1 MDQVIVNYDVY
12 EDSNRYDGTAS
23 VTLPDISFLTQ
34 SLSGAGIAGN
44 IEAVV
49 AGHMDA
55 MTLTMTFRTIQKEAI
70 SLTEPKR
77 HQIELR
83 AAQQIENTVS
93 GELESQNI
101 KHTMVVIP
109 KKLSGGQLAPHS
121 AANASGEYAVRYWAM
136 YIDGKKR
143 LELDPLNYICVI
155 NGTDY
160 LASVRKALGR

>member
-23 VTLPDISFLTQ
+23 VTLPDVAFLTQ
-34 SLSGAGIAGN
+34 SLSGAGIGGN

-49 AGHMDA
+49 AGHIDA
-55 MTLTMTFRTIQKEAI
+55 MTLTMTFRTIQPEAI
-70 SLTEPKR
+70 SLTEPRR

-83 AAQQIENTVS
+83 AAQQIENTVA
-93 GELESQNI
+93 GQIESQVV
-101 KHTMVVIP
+101 KHALVVIP

-121 AANASGEYAVRYWAM
+121 AADASGEYAVRYWAM
-136 YIDGKKR
+136 YIDGAKKM
-143 LELDPLNYICVI
+143 ELDPLNYICMI

>member
-23 VTLPDISFLTQ
+23 VTLPDVAFLTQ
-34 SLSGAGIAGN
+34 SLSGAGIGGN

-49 AGHMDA
+49 AGHIEA
-55 MTLTMTFRTIQKEAI
+55 MTLTMTFRTIQEEAI
-70 SLTEPKR
+70 SLTEPRR

-83 AAQQIENTVS
+83 ASQQDENTVR
-93 GELESQNI
+93 GTLEQQSI
-101 KHTMVVIP
+101 KHTMIVIP

-121 AANASGEYAVRYWAM
+121 TANASGEYAVRYWAM
-136 YIDGKKR
+136 YIDGEKK
-143 LELDPLNYICVI
+143 LELDPLNYICMI

>member
-83 AAQQIENTVS
+83 AAQQIENTVK
-93 GELESQNI
+93 GELESQVI

-136 YIDGKKR
+136 YIDGKKH

>member
-1 MDQVIVNYDVY
+1 MDQVVVNYDVY

-23 VTLPDISFLTQ
+23 VTLPDLAFLTQ
-34 SLSGAGIAGN
+34 SLSGAGVAGN

-49 AGHMDA
+49 VGHMDA
-55 MTLTMTFRTIQKEAI
+55 MTLGMAFRTIQKEAV
-70 SLTEPKR
+70 SLTEPRR

-93 GELESQNI
+93 GEIENQTV

-121 AANASGEYAVRYWAM
+121 SANASGEYAVRYWAM
-136 YIDGKKR
+136 YIDGVKK
-143 LELDPLNYICVI
+143 LELDPLNYICFI

-160 LASVRKALGR
+160 LASVRNALGR